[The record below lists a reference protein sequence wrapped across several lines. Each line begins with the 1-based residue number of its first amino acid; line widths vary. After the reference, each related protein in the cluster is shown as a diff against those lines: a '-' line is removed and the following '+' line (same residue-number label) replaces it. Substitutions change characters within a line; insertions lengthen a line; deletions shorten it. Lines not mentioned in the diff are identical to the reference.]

1 MKPNLTRAQACK
13 LIAATTTLGELH
25 SLTTRIFGAPVER
38 LAERLADRLAGIPA
52 SVNKHVQRA
61 YAEKET
67 RLKASEARALREAD
81 DKARRSAAARKGA
94 ETRKVRK
101 LAQASV

>member
-13 LIAATTTLGELH
+13 LIAATTTLNELYR
-25 SLTTRIFGAPVER
+25 LNVRLFGAPVD
-38 LAERLADRLAGIPA
+38 RLADRLAGIPA

-61 YAEKET
+61 YKEKET
-67 RLKASEARALREAD
+67 RLKASEVRVQHEAAE
-81 DKARRSAAARKGA
+81 KARRSAAAQKGA
-94 ETRKVRK
+94 ETRKARK